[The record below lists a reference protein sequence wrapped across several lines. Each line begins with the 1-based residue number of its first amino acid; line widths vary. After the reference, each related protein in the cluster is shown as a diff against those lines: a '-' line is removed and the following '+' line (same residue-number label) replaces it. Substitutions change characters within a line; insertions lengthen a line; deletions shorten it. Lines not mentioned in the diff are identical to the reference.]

1 MEMGW
6 GSSPFPHILS
16 SMKDLGGHF
25 KTAISVV
32 FTLGI
37 FLSCIQFHK
46 CLWKS
51 YAFLWR
57 VGSKELTRIAIRD
70 REMMGMFNVPGWE

>member
-6 GSSPFPHILS
+6 GSSPFPYILS

-37 FLSCIQFHK
+37 FLSCI
-46 CLWKS
+46 
-51 YAFLWR
+51 
-57 VGSKELTRIAIRD
+57 
-70 REMMGMFNVPGWE
+70 

>member
-6 GSSPFPHILS
+6 GSSPFPYILS
-16 SMKDLGGHF
+16 SMKDLGVHF

-37 FLSCIQFHK
+37 FLSCI
-46 CLWKS
+46 
-51 YAFLWR
+51 
-57 VGSKELTRIAIRD
+57 
-70 REMMGMFNVPGWE
+70 